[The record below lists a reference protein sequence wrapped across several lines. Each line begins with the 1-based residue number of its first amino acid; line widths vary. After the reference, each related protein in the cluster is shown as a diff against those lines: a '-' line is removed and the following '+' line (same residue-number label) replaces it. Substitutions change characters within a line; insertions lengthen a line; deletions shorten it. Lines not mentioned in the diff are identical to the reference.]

1 MACYHFFYFHSLKY
15 SFHLDYELNPSQ
27 SFYFNFSCIEHPKFF
42 EELITIQ
49 GLRNMGDSKLVERS
63 AFQKGS
69 FLAEI
74 LENVFLLE

>member
-1 MACYHFFYFHSLKY
+1 
-15 SFHLDYELNPSQ
+15 
-27 SFYFNFSCIEHPKFF
+27 
-42 EELITIQ
+42 
-49 GLRNMGDSKLVERS
+49 MGDSKLVERS